1 MPVATHAAAEP
12 MADPFLMMPDSA
24 TNLLLLAVLCALIV
38 VVVLLL
44 RGQRGGDMPGRI
56 QALDAEIA
64 ENRERQT
71 RLERDLAAKSE
82 AASRVPLLEAELRTR
97 TEMERDLAVGRE
109 ALSRVEQV
117 NADLRSRL
125 SVAEHALKAET
136 ERLDAAARQ
145 TAQLE
150 AKIADLGAMHRNES
164 VLNQDLQARLGAAE
178 DGAKTARAELSAVR
192 EQLAALKETLD
203 QERRLSVEKI
213 ATFNDMRGQ
222 LTAEFKLLAND
233 VLKTH
238 GETFS
243 KSNQEQIDGLLN
255 PMRHRLTEFQD
266 VLRLA
271 NEQTIR
277 ERAALGEQIKSL
289 SDASGR
295 MSTETLNL
303 TRALKGEAQAQGA
316 WGEMILASI
325 LERSGLIKGEQ
336 YFTQESHT
344 GEEGGRLRPDVIVRL
359 PGDLQV
365 IVDSKVS
372 LVAFEAHVAA
382 ETDEDRTSALNRHV
396 ASIRGHIRGLS
407 GKKYQ
412 DLGSNDFVVMFIP
425 IEGALALALQRDPEI
440 TSHAVANNVAIAT
453 PTTLMIALRTVA
465 NVWQVENRNR
475 NAEEIAKRAGLL
487 YDKFVGFT
495 EDMLTLRKRLD
506 DAAKSHDDAMNKLST
521 GSGNL
526 VRQAVLLRALGA
538 KAGSKQIAA
547 ALLDDTAAATATE

>member
-1 MPVATHAAAEP
+1 
-12 MADPFLMMPDSA
+12 MMPDSV

-38 VVVLLL
+38 LMVLLL

-192 EQLAALKETLD
+192 EQWAALKETLD

-213 ATFNDMRGQ
+213 ATFNEMRGQ

-372 LVAFEAHVAA
+372 LVAFESHVAA
-382 ETDEDRTSALNRHV
+382 EADEDRTSALNRHV

-475 NAEEIAKRAGLL
+475 NAEEIARRAGLL

-506 DAAKSHDDAMNKLST
+506 EAAKSHDAAMGKLST

-526 VRQAVLLRALGA
+526 VRQADLLRALGA

>member
-1 MPVATHAAAEP
+1 
-12 MADPFLMMPDSA
+12 MMPDSV

-38 VVVLLL
+38 LMVLLL

-233 VLKTH
+233 VLKTR

-425 IEGALALALQRDPEI
+425 IEGALALALQRDPDI

-475 NAEEIAKRAGLL
+475 NAEEIARRAGLL

-506 DAAKSHDDAMNKLST
+506 EAAKSHDAAMGKLST

-526 VRQAVLLRALGA
+526 VRQADLLRALGA

>member
-1 MPVATHAAAEP
+1 
-12 MADPFLMMPDSA
+12 MMPDSA

-425 IEGALALALQRDPEI
+425 IEGALALALQRDPDI

-475 NAEEIAKRAGLL
+475 NAEEIARRAGLL

-506 DAAKSHDDAMNKLST
+506 EAAKSHDAAMGKLST

-526 VRQAVLLRALGA
+526 VRQADLLRALGA

>member
-1 MPVATHAAAEP
+1 
-12 MADPFLMMPDSA
+12 MMPDSV

-38 VVVLLL
+38 LMVLLL
-44 RGQRGGDMPGRI
+44 RGQRGGDMPGRV
-56 QALDAEIA
+56 QALDAELT

-82 AASRVPLLEAELRTR
+82 AASRVPLLEAELRAR

-277 ERAALGEQIKSL
+277 ERASLCEQIKSL

-475 NAEEIAKRAGLL
+475 NAEEIARRAGLL

-506 DAAKSHDDAMNKLST
+506 EAAKSHDAAMGKLST

-526 VRQAVLLRALGA
+526 VRQADLLRALGA

>member
-1 MPVATHAAAEP
+1 
-12 MADPFLMMPDSA
+12 MMPDSA

>member
-1 MPVATHAAAEP
+1 
-12 MADPFLMMPDSA
+12 MMPDSV

-38 VVVLLL
+38 LMVLLL

-192 EQLAALKETLD
+192 EQWAALKETLD

-213 ATFNDMRGQ
+213 ATFNEMRGQ

-475 NAEEIAKRAGLL
+475 NAEEIARRAGLL

-506 DAAKSHDDAMNKLST
+506 EAAKSHDAAMGKLST

-526 VRQAVLLRALGA
+526 VRQADLLRALGA

>member
-12 MADPFLMMPDSA
+12 MADPFLMMPDSV

-425 IEGALALALQRDPEI
+425 IEGALALALQRDPDI

-475 NAEEIAKRAGLL
+475 NAEEIARRAGLL

-506 DAAKSHDDAMNKLST
+506 EAAKSHDAAMGKLST

-526 VRQAVLLRALGA
+526 VRQADLLRALGA

>member
-12 MADPFLMMPDSA
+12 MADPFLMMPDSV

-38 VVVLLL
+38 LMVLLL

-425 IEGALALALQRDPEI
+425 IEGALALALQRDPDI

-475 NAEEIAKRAGLL
+475 NAEEIARRAGLL

-506 DAAKSHDDAMNKLST
+506 EAAKSHDAAMGKLST

-526 VRQAVLLRALGA
+526 VRQADLLRALGA

>member
-1 MPVATHAAAEP
+1 
-12 MADPFLMMPDSA
+12 
-24 TNLLLLAVLCALIV
+24 
-38 VVVLLL
+38 
-44 RGQRGGDMPGRI
+44 
-56 QALDAEIA
+56 
-64 ENRERQT
+64 
-71 RLERDLAAKSE
+71 
-82 AASRVPLLEAELRTR
+82 
-97 TEMERDLAVGRE
+97 
-109 ALSRVEQV
+109 
-117 NADLRSRL
+117 
-125 SVAEHALKAET
+125 
-136 ERLDAAARQ
+136 
-145 TAQLE
+145 
-150 AKIADLGAMHRNES
+150 
-164 VLNQDLQARLGAAE
+164 
-178 DGAKTARAELSAVR
+178 
-192 EQLAALKETLD
+192 
-203 QERRLSVEKI
+203 
-213 ATFNDMRGQ
+213 MRGQ

-382 ETDEDRTSALNRHV
+382 ETDEDRASALNRHV

-425 IEGALALALQRDPEI
+425 IEGALALALQRDPDI

-495 EDMLTLRKRLD
+495 EDMLALRKRLD
-506 DAAKSHDDAMNKLST
+506 EAAKSHDAAMGKLST

-526 VRQAVLLRALGA
+526 VRQAVLLRELGA
-538 KAGSKQIAA
+538 KAGPKQIAA
-547 ALLDDTAAATATE
+547 ALMDDTAAATATE

>member
-12 MADPFLMMPDSA
+12 MADPFLMMPDSV

-38 VVVLLL
+38 LMVLLL
-44 RGQRGGDMPGRI
+44 RGQRGGDMPGRV
-56 QALDAEIA
+56 QALDAELT

-82 AASRVPLLEAELRTR
+82 AASRVPLLEAELRAR

-475 NAEEIAKRAGLL
+475 NAEEIARRAGLL

-506 DAAKSHDDAMNKLST
+506 EAAKSHDAAMGKLST

-526 VRQAVLLRALGA
+526 VRQADLLRALGA

>member
-425 IEGALALALQRDPEI
+425 IEGALALALQRDPDI

-475 NAEEIAKRAGLL
+475 NAEEIARRAGLL

-506 DAAKSHDDAMNKLST
+506 EAAKSHDAAMGKLST

-526 VRQAVLLRALGA
+526 VRQADLLRALGA

>member
-1 MPVATHAAAEP
+1 
-12 MADPFLMMPDSA
+12 MMPDSV

-38 VVVLLL
+38 LMVLLL

-425 IEGALALALQRDPEI
+425 IEGALALALQRDPDI

-475 NAEEIAKRAGLL
+475 NAEEIARRAGLL

-506 DAAKSHDDAMNKLST
+506 EAAKSHDAAMGKLST

-526 VRQAVLLRALGA
+526 VRQADLLRALGA